1 MIDLIKQHAAT
12 EAAAGDWSAVASI
25 LNGLT
30 RVELITKHWTL
41 GDITALPGGME
52 LAAGIASALVAKG
65 AEGQPDSALFQSVF
79 VAMSTTG
86 VQFHTPDRQALIEA
100 AANGKFPP
108 EAIAAIKSL
117 GQKVTPL
124 LDIPVTAETVQAAWD
139 EDVRATAAGLVD
151 QAFSSVSNE
160 VLNPALAMPER
171 TKLTIAAALR
181 AAADLLEA

>member
-1 MIDLIKQHAAT
+1 MIDLIRQHAL
-12 EAAAGDWSAVASI
+12 AAAEAGDWSSVAST

-30 RVELITKHWTL
+30 RVEPITKHWTL

-86 VQFHTPDRQALIEA
+86 VQLHTAERQAIIEA

-108 EAIAAIKSL
+108 EAVAAIKSL
-117 GQKVTPL
+117 GQKVTPV
-124 LDIPVTAETVQAAWD
+124 LDTPATAESAKAAWD
-139 EDVRATAAGLVD
+139 DSLDAEKLSAIRARVINATALANERMTID
-151 QAFSSVSNE
+151 QTDE
-160 VLNPALAMPER
+160 E
-171 TKLTIAAALR
+171 R
-181 AAADLLEA
+181 AAVWSQAWTEGV